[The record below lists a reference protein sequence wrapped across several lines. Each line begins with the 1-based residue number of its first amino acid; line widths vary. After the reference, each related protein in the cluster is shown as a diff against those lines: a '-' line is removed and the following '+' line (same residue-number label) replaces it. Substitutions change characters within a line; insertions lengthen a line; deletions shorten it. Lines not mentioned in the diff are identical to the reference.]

1 MEVIK
6 RLADAI
12 LHMDRHLGEIIDKIG
27 VGWVYVLLFAI
38 IFCETGLVVTPILPG
53 DSLLFTVGALCGVHI
68 LNLPLILILLS
79 IAAVAGDNVNYWVGY
94 KIGPRVFKEDR
105 KWLNRQ
111 HLEQTHSFYEKYGG
125 KTLVIARFLPIIR
138 TFAPFVAGIG
148 KMSFVKF
155 TTWNVAGGLLW
166 VWSVTL
172 LGYWFGNR
180 DFVKKNFGVV
190 ILAIIFISI
199 LPAVFEIVRAKMKK
213 KNSNAPS

>member
-1 MEVIK
+1 MEGIK
-6 RLADAI
+6 RLIDAV
-12 LHMDRHLGEIIDKIG
+12 LHMDRHLREIVDTIG
-27 VGWVYVLLFAI
+27 PGWVYVLLFAI

-68 LNLPLILILLS
+68 LNLPLILVLLS
-79 IAAVAGDNVNYWVGY
+79 VAAIAGDNVNYWIGY
-94 KIGPRVFKEDR
+94 KVGPRVFKENR
-105 KWLNRQ
+105 KWLNKQ
-111 HLEQTHSFYEKYGG
+111 HLEQTHQFYEKYGG

-155 TTWNVAGGLLW
+155 MTWNISGGLLW
-166 VWSVTL
+166 VCSVTL

-180 DFVKKNFGVV
+180 DFVKNNFGVV

-199 LPAVFEIVRAKMKK
+199 LPAVIEIIRAKMKK
-213 KNSNAPS
+213 A

>member
-1 MEVIK
+1 MESIK
-6 RLADAI
+6 RVVDAV
-12 LHMDRHLGEIIDKIG
+12 LHMDRHLREIIDSIG

-53 DSLLFTVGALCGVHI
+53 DSLLFTMGALCGVHI
-68 LNLPLILILLS
+68 LNLPLILLLLS
-79 IAAVAGDNVNYWVGY
+79 VAAIAGDNVNYWVGY
-94 KIGPRVFKEDR
+94 KVGPRVFKENR
-105 KWLNRQ
+105 KWLNKH
-111 HLEQTHSFYEKYGG
+111 HLEQTHEFYEKYGG

-155 TTWNVAGGLLW
+155 TTWNISGGLLW
-166 VWSVTL
+166 VFSVTL

-180 DFVKKNFGVV
+180 EFVKNNFGVV

-199 LPAVFEIVRAKMKK
+199 LPAVIEIIRAKMKK
-213 KNSNAPS
+213 KPDAAA

>member
-1 MEVIK
+1 MESIK
-6 RLADAI
+6 RVVDAV
-12 LHMDRHLGEIIDKIG
+12 LHMDRHLGEWIDKLG
-27 VGWVYVLLFAI
+27 VGGVYLILFAS

-68 LNLPLILILLS
+68 LNLPLVLLLLS
-79 IAAVAGDNVNYWVGY
+79 VAAIAGDNVNYWIGY
-94 KIGPRVFKEDR
+94 KVGPRVFKENR
-105 KWLNRQ
+105 KWLNKH
-111 HLEQTHSFYEKYGG
+111 HLEQTHEFYEKYGG

-155 TTWNVAGGLLW
+155 TTWNISGGLLW
-166 VWSVTL
+166 VFSVTM

-180 DFVKKNFGVV
+180 EFVKNNFGVV

-199 LPAVFEIVRAKMKK
+199 LPAVFEIVRAKIKK
-213 KNSNAPS
+213 KPDAAA